1 MTLTINDKRVFT
13 TGPVKLHGFQAVMK
27 PSKYGYSL
35 SALLPEEE
43 VYLLEDDREEALKW
57 ATSKLKNP
65 KRSVMKPEPW
75 VECNDE
81 PSYVKIKFSW
91 NEDTQPVVYDTN
103 NNKIDDENLPLYSG
117 AVVRLVFKQKPYI
130 LKDDVTYGTSLKLS
144 GVQVVSLNGA
154 GGGLDTSELTDE
166 DVLNCFN
173 NAMASL
179 DKEVSDGRK
188 FATTSADF

>member
-1 MTLTINDKRVFT
+1 M
-13 TGPVKLHGFQAVMK
+13 
-27 PSKYGYSL
+27 
-35 SALLPEEE
+35 
-43 VYLLEDDREEALKW
+43 
-57 ATSKLKNP
+57 
-65 KRSVMKPEPW
+65 
-75 VECNDE
+75 
-81 PSYVKIKFSW
+81 KFSW
-91 NEDTQPVVYDTN
+91 NEDNQPVVYDTN

-144 GVQVVSLNGA
+144 GVQVISLNGA